1 MSNGSRV
8 GLREAMRSG
17 SQYGLRFTMYV
28 NFYEGLLNNF
38 FNIYMGSI
46 IKIGNSS
53 YSSLNYGLEI
63 PSGFKTNIVVERY
76 FEKTLPYPY
85 SNCDIDNDAAYAES
99 FSEIYDLIRRKSS
112 YVYSQQLCY
121 EICFNKLVVAKCK
134 CIPNND
140 RYSLFENETHCVS
153 SDACMKDL
161 NKQFLQN
168 DFIKGKSSILH
179 LDFTLLNRIFYHV

>member
-1 MSNGSRV
+1 MSNGSRLD
-8 GLREAMRSG
+8 LREAMRSG
-17 SQYGLRFTMYV
+17 SQYGLRLTLYV

-85 SNCDIDNDAAYAES
+85 SNCDIDNDSPYAES
-99 FSEIYDLIRRKSS
+99 YSEIYDLIRRKST

-134 CIPNND
+134 CINND
-140 RYSLFENETHCVS
+140 RYSLFENETQCAS
-153 SDACMKDL
+153 NDACLTDL
-161 NKQFLQN
+161 NRKFLQN
-168 DFIKGKSSILH
+168 DFIKGKSQLFRFYFN
-179 LDFTLLNRIFYHV
+179 LQFNCLIFN